1 MWSTQ
6 QQSMLKAMGY
16 TLYIR
21 PSAVTRI
28 ARTEVSATPA
38 SLRSSELP
46 SSGSALLKA
55 VIKTAQGK
63 DISQLGIDI
72 DALRNSPQ
80 AKRVLWTALRR
91 VIKS

>member
-1 MWSTQ
+1 
-6 QQSMLKAMGY
+6 MLKAMGY